1 MVGGPA
7 VGVLAADVEEAA
19 DVDTLVPDTRS
30 LSGTLHVADTLQ
42 LDTPHEGVTAG
53 AGGTGAHGLVVGGGA
68 DGVSSTRA
76 GDVTRVLTLPI
87 EAAGRLGTVVVGQ
100 TLVRGLTSP
109 ELVWDCSCRT
119 LALVGSDGVDTD
131 GGGLTGTVLTLVN
144 VHTPVGREDVA
155 GLTSAG
161 GDVVG
166 GGAGSSATA
175 HLTTDML
182 VFSFRSRRLFFVFLC
197 NFVILRKLPTQSE
210 IILFLFA

>member
-19 DVDTLVPDTRS
+19 DVDTLVPDTGS
-30 LSGTLHVADTLQ
+30 LSGTLHVTDTLQ

-87 EAAGRLGTVVVGQ
+87 EAAGRLGTVVVRQ

-144 VHTPVGREDVA
+144 VHTAVVGEDVA
-155 GLTSAG
+155 RLAPAG
-161 GDVVG
+161 GDVV
-166 GGAGSSATA
+166 AGRAGPAATGN
-175 HLTTDML
+175 LTTQEM
-182 VFSFRSRRLFFVFLC
+182 F
-197 NFVILRKLPTQSE
+197 K
-210 IILFLFA
+210 

>member
-1 MVGGPA
+1 M
-7 VGVLAADVEEAA
+7 
-19 DVDTLVPDTRS
+19 
-30 LSGTLHVADTLQ
+30 
-42 LDTPHEGVTAG
+42 
-53 AGGTGAHGLVVGGGA
+53 VGGGA

-87 EAAGRLGTVVVGQ
+87 EAAGRLGTVVVRQ

-131 GGGLTGTVLTLVN
+131 GGGFTGTVLTLVN